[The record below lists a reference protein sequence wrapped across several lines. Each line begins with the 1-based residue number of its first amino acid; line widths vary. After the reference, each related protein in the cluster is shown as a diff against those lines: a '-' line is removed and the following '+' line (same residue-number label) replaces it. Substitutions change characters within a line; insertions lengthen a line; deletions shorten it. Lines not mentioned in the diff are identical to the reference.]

1 MNFSTSLI
9 RRKCKQ
15 KPPRAIT
22 TEPKEWL
29 KLKRPTTSNTNKG
42 MRPTTTSYI
51 AGSSAKWQNEFGKLV
66 GSFLWSLTYIYPM
79 TSNSTPRY
87 LLKRNKTVCP
97 QNVLYKNVQ
106 RSFIHNSLKLELTQI
121 AIVWQMK
128 K

>member
-1 MNFSTSLI
+1 
-9 RRKCKQ
+9 
-15 KPPRAIT
+15 
-22 TEPKEWL
+22 
-29 KLKRPTTSNTNKG
+29 
-42 MRPTTTSYI
+42 
-51 AGSSAKWQNEFGKLV
+51 
-66 GSFLWSLTYIYPM
+66 M